1 MVKISDLEAL
11 ELLARLP
18 DDVPLTVSEAAIFLR
33 VSKSALDKMRRPD
46 AANPG
51 PVYSQGGARGSSGS
65 NQKVLYLKGDL
76 KAWLQANRCSDT
88 LEAAKRRGQL
98 FATAADLLE
107 PEAFWRNM
115 AGEIAGLVEET
126 LVAKFFEQLG
136 RWEIEWLALG
146 DALKEPWSDQ
156 AEQMRY
162 LWLFSSKSPESGSAL
177 TEQLMLKLGCRS

>member
-1 MVKISDLEAL
+1 MKIADLEAL

-46 AANPG
+46 APNPG
-51 PVYSQGGARGSSGS
+51 PVYSQGGIKGSAGS
-65 NQKVLYLKGDL
+65 NQKVVYLKADL
-76 KAWLQANRCSDT
+76 KAWLSANRCSNT
-88 LEAAKRRGQL
+88 LEAARRKGQL

-107 PEAFWRNM
+107 PQAFWRDT
-115 AGEIAGLVEET
+115 AEKIAGVVEET
-126 LVAKFFEQLG
+126 SVDVFIERLSV
-136 RWEIEWLALG
+136 WEIEWLALD

-162 LWLFSSKSPESGSAL
+162 LWLFSSKNPESGSVL
-177 TEQLMLKLGCRS
+177 TEQLMKQAGS

>member
-1 MVKISDLEAL
+1 MVKIADLEAL

-33 VSKSALDKMRRPD
+33 VSKSALDKMRRPG

-51 PVYSQGGARGSSGS
+51 PAYSQGGAKGSAGS

-107 PEAFWRNM
+107 PEAFWRNT

-126 LVAKFFEQLG
+126 LVAQFFEQLG
-136 RWEIEWLALG
+136 QWEIEWLALG

-156 AEQMRY
+156 AQQMRY
-162 LWLFSSKSPESGSAL
+162 LWLFSSKSPESGSVL
-177 TEQLMLKLGCRS
+177 TEQFMRQVGHQQ

>member
-1 MVKISDLEAL
+1 MVKIADLEAL

-51 PVYSQGGARGSSGS
+51 PVYSQGGAKGSSGS
-65 NQKVLYLKGDL
+65 NQKVVYFKGDL
-76 KAWLQANRCSDT
+76 KAWLVANRCSDT

-107 PEAFWRNM
+107 PEAFWRNTV
-115 AGEIAGLVEET
+115 GEIAGLVEESS
-126 LVAKFFEQLG
+126 VVQFFERLG
-136 RWEIEWLALG
+136 QWEIEWLALG
-146 DALKEPWSDQ
+146 EALKEQWCDQ

-162 LWLFSSKSPESGSAL
+162 LWLFSSKSPEAGSLL
-177 TEQLMLKLGCRS
+177 TEELMRQAGHQQ